1 MYGHDILHNLRNWAI
16 GWIDWNICLNME
28 GGPNW
33 VNNIVDAPIL
43 VDGEKDEFYKQ
54 PMFYFIAHFSKFIP
68 PGSVRIN
75 SSLFNNL
82 SDYSIN
88 LLNKVDHVA
97 FVTPRGDKIIVL
109 INPNEEIIELN
120 IKDIVEDREMKI
132 ELEPNSIMTAIWN

>member
-1 MYGHDILHNLRNWAI
+1 
-16 GWIDWNICLNME
+16 ME

-43 VDGEKDEFYKQ
+43 VDGKKDEFYKQ
-54 PMFYFIAHFSKFIP
+54 PMFYFIGHFSKFIP

-82 SDYSIN
+82 SNYSTN
-88 LLNKVDHVA
+88 LLNKIDHVA

-120 IKDIVEDREMKI
+120 VKDIVEDREMKV